1 VHLFET
7 GAVGRLNAAIAAQ
20 AGESYRGIATPV
32 NFSETVH
39 SRDSRYITWSRIKDL
54 LSKLNPN
61 EPRAHLQANALAS
74 LFAKKQ
80 LATPQ
85 DALNAFTAFA
95 RTDDQLRAA

>member
-1 VHLFET
+1 
-7 GAVGRLNAAIAAQ
+7 
-20 AGESYRGIATPV
+20 
-32 NFSETVH
+32 VH

-85 DALNAFTAFA
+85 DAENAFTAFA